1 MTRAS
6 WVVLVVK
13 DPPANA
19 GDVRD
24 MDLTGGWH
32 GNPLQYSFMQNPMVS
47 GAWRATVHRVTELD
61 TTAMTEH
68 AYSMTHTKPEF
79 LQLNVLVNH
88 LGIVSKQILIQDI
101 WDGVEILGNVNA
113 SVLYTIKQ
121 EGTR

>member
-1 MTRAS
+1 MGEAEGDEKVKSKNKVSTLDCNLEGRYDMTRAS

-88 LGIVSKQILIQDI
+88 LGIVSK
-101 WDGVEILGNVNA
+101 
-113 SVLYTIKQ
+113 
-121 EGTR
+121 